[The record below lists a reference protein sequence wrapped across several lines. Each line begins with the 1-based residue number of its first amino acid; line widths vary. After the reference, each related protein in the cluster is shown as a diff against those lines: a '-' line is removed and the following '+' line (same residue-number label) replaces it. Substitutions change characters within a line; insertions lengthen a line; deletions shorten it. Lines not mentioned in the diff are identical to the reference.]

1 MVNINLTGIHA
12 LATAF
17 DSFGE
22 EGFGNNSFKISTDTF
37 ASFKRSKFIPSCK
50 KFINILQINCP
61 NNVVLT
67 IEFMSGISKKELAE
81 LLSAEIQ
88 RLGAMY
94 KAQYATIAMTSFSL
108 HDFELFKLK

>member
-1 MVNINLTGIHA
+1 MVNINVTGIHA

-22 EGFGNNSFKISTDTF
+22 EGFGNNSFKISIDTF

-67 IEFMSGISKKELAE
+67 IEFMSGISEKELEE

-88 RLGAMY
+88 RLSAMY
-94 KAQYATIAMTSFSL
+94 KAQYATVAMTYPFSL
-108 HDFELFKLK
+108 HNF